1 MTKYKIMAR
10 LRRHRKKQSELCT
23 KLKLE
28 MDDTEESYNAM
39 FPQIC
44 NLEGQIEVIDLI
56 FRLNE
61 N

>member
-1 MTKYKIMAR
+1 MAR